1 MAAGSLPM
9 AAGSLPMAAGS
20 LPMAAGSLPMAQG
33 SLPMAAGSLPMAQGS
48 LPMAQGELPAP
59 QGALPSSIASL
70 FDSPQGGS
78 QGGGGGLVNFG
89 EFEPGEAS
97 LSTSAGNNA
106 AAHAAAAAA
115 VGGGGGYGEVDLGG
129 GSDGPAVPMA
139 PPAAI
144 SGMVTDDSPGE
155 AKLDEG
161 KAPVIR
167 PRVSRRRGGGAS
179 TLLKIGFGA
188 AALIILGG
196 FGMTFTPA
204 GAFGTTYIGDFTKAG
219 TYKRDAAD
227 AGVATR
233 RKLVNDGYQS
243 AVGAADDLS
252 KQHDASPRNRPLAAY
267 AAFVELA
274 NEARF
279 GVDPARGAKAKGFLF
294 DIPPQTDIPYL
305 LAAQA
310 AQELNSG
317 DLGRARTHLTQ
328 AAVHDGAD
336 PIVQEISQLQGELE
350 LQANDGN
357 AALAAFTKAHAK
369 GASPR
374 SLFGIARANFMLG
387 KQDEARKGI
396 DQTLAQVPTHAGAR
410 ILLATMKAR
419 TDHDMDG
426 SLKDLGMVLDG
437 AAKVNA
443 SPKERASALA
453 QKGWVMLAKEHPGDA
468 RAAFDEAVKIDPKN
482 VAALLGQGELFYAD
496 GRNMEAATRFDEA
509 VNKDP
514 TNADAL
520 IGSAKTKIAL
530 ERYNDAKAQ
539 LTAALKTFPKD
550 MRVPLWLGVAEEK
563 LGNRQS
569 AEQLYDKAISLADPK
584 HPDAVTAYARLAQML
599 AAQGRTNEAQA
610 KLEQAKGKLP
620 DSSALQRALA
630 EVSVAQGKFDD
641 AVAHYL
647 AAIDKDPTDV
657 SAHFKLGVAYRKMR
671 KLDLATAEFDKV
683 AVADKDFPGLTLER
697 GQLFEDA
704 GEADKALAQFKA
716 AFDKAPQELDL
727 KLRMGAAYVALN
739 DIENGMKFLKEVLD
753 ARPNSAEAKH
763 YLGRAYMK
771 RGGRDIETALN
782 YFQQAT
788 SLDAN
793 KEVYWMYVAW
803 AANSTSP
810 VQSGLAQTA
819 VDKAL
824 ALNKQYGDAFWQKG
838 VIEYHAQAH
847 KDALKD
853 LKRALELNPGRV
865 DVHAVMA
872 EVYEALNDPN
882 NAFAEWQKAIAA
894 DKSQFDW
901 DFDYGSLLYERNKIG
916 EAASILGAACQVG
929 DAMQVRPG
937 RLHMAHNLYAEVL
950 EKTGK
955 KAEAIDNYKIYL
967 QTSPQGDPD
976 RKAAQ
981 AALKRLGASL
991 DN

>member
-1 MAAGSLPM
+1 MT
-9 AAGSLPMAAGS
+9 
-20 LPMAAGSLPMAQG
+20 
-33 SLPMAAGSLPMAQGS
+33 
-48 LPMAQGELPAP
+48 
-59 QGALPSSIASL
+59 QGALPSLQGDLPAAQNALPAGIASL
-70 FDSPQGGS
+70 FDNPAPGPSGG
-78 QGGGGGLVNFG
+78 GGGGGLVNFG
-89 EFEPGEAS
+89 EFDPGEAS
-97 LSTSAGNNA
+97 LSTSGGNTA
-106 AAHAAAAAA
+106 AAQAAAAAA
-115 VGGGGGYGEVDLGG
+115 AGGAGGYGEVDLGG
-129 GSDGPAVPMA
+129 GSDGPVVPMA

-155 AKLDEG
+155 AKLDDG
-161 KAPVIR
+161 KSQPLR
-167 PRVSRRRGGGAS
+167 PRSPSRRRGGGAS
-179 TLLKIGFGA
+179 TLLKAGFVGVA
-188 AALIILGG
+188 IIILGG

-204 GAFGTTYIGDFTKAG
+204 GAFGTTYIGDLTSSAK
-219 TYKRDAAD
+219 YKKDAAD
-227 AGVATR
+227 AGIYAR
-233 RKLVNDGYQS
+233 QKLQNDGYQS
-243 AVGAADDLS
+243 AIAVADDLF
-252 KQHDASPRNRPLAAY
+252 KRHEASPRNKPLSAY
-267 AAFVELA
+267 AAFTELA

-279 GVDPARGAKAKGFLF
+279 GVDPARGSKAKGFLF

-317 DLGRARTHLTQ
+317 DLGRSRTHLTQ
-328 AAVHDGAD
+328 AAVHDAAD
-336 PIVQEISQLQGELE
+336 PIVQEIAQLQGELE
-350 LQANDGN
+350 LQANDGS
-357 AALAAFTKAHAK
+357 AALAAFQKAQSK

-374 SLFGIARANFMLG
+374 SLFGMARANYMLG
-387 KQDEARKGI
+387 KQDDARKGI
-396 DQTLAQVPTHAGAR
+396 DQVLSQQSTHAGAR

-426 SLKDLGMVLDG
+426 ALKDLSMVLEG
-437 AAKVNA
+437 AGKVNA
-443 SPKERASALA
+443 SPKERAQALA

-482 VAALLGQGELFYAD
+482 VTALLGQGDLFYAD
-496 GRNMEAATRFDEA
+496 TRYMEAATRFDEA
-509 VNKDP
+509 SAKDP
-514 TNADAL
+514 NNADAL

-530 ERYNDAKAQ
+530 ERPQDAKVQ
-539 LTAALKTFPKD
+539 LTQALKTFPKD
-550 MRVPLWLGVAEEK
+550 MRVPLWLGVSEEK
-563 LGNRQS
+563 LGNRQA
-569 AEQLYDKAISLADPK
+569 AEQLYDKAITLADPK
-584 HPDAVTAYARLAQML
+584 HPDAVTAYALLAQML
-599 AAQGRTNEAQA
+599 AAQGRTQEASA

-630 EVSVAQGKFDD
+630 EVAVAQGKFDD
-641 AVAHYL
+641 AVQHYQ

-739 DIENGMKFLKEVLD
+739 DLDNGMKFLKEVLD

-771 RGGRDIETALN
+771 RGGRDVDTALN

-788 SLDAN
+788 SLDGN
-793 KEVYWMYVAW
+793 KSIYWMYVAW

-824 ALNKQYGDAFWQKG
+824 TLDKQYGDAYWQRG
-838 VIEYHAQAH
+838 IIEYHSNAH

-853 LKRALELNPGRV
+853 LKHALELNPGRV
-865 DVHAVMA
+865 EAHAVMA
-872 EVYEALNDPN
+872 MVYEAINDTT

-901 DFDYGSLLYERNKIG
+901 DFDYGSLLWERNKVG
-916 EAASILGAACQVG
+916 EAATMLGAACTVG
-929 DAMQVRPG
+929 DAMAIRPG
-937 RLHMAHNLYAEVL
+937 RLHTAHFLYAEAL
-950 EKTGK
+950 KKTGK
-955 KAEAIDNYKIYL
+955 KNDACDNYKTFIN
-967 QTSPQGDPD
+967 TAPSNDPD
-976 RKAAQ
+976 RKDAQ
-981 AALKRLGASL
+981 KSFNDLGCKT